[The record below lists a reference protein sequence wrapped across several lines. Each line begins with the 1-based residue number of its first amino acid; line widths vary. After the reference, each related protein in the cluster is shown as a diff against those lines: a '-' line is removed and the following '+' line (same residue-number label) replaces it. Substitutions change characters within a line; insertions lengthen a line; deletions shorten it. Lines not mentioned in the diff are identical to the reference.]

1 MKELFVIISSTWK
14 FAATFPVTIF
24 LFNMSF
30 FETILYTNIGGI
42 IGIIVFAF
50 VSNGLLKLIDLI
62 WPGKPNRQKRLKKIF
77 TQRNRR
83 LIFLKNRFGLP
94 GIILLTPVLL
104 SIPVGALL
112 ITKYFGRRKINYL
125 YLFAGQF
132 LWSIIYTI
140 MYFRIKTIF

>member
-14 FAATFPVTIF
+14 FAATFPVAIF

-50 VSNGLLKLIDLI
+50 VSKGLLKLIDLI
-62 WPGKPNRQKRLKKIF
+62 WPGKPNRQKRPKKIF

-104 SIPVGALL
+104 SIPVGVLL
-112 ITKYFGRRKINYL
+112 ITKYFGRREINYL